1 MDIID
6 TKVGVSVHI
15 KGQKKKKKVGR
26 NWCSLIFIALSY
38 KKNSRLL
45 KQPKRTIFT
54 FLAQKVSTESLLGI
68 ICG

>member
-15 KGQKKKKKVGR
+15 KGQKKKKVRR